1 QQALRSM
8 QLQLRSIKEAN
19 IALQQDNQELKAQ
32 IPKRRQ
38 QTIPDEISAHDVDVQ
53 TFARMYGV
61 MTEMFPPS
69 STILQ
74 KPQPLTQGQSFLTD
88 ERYETALA
96 EEKAILEE
104 LYHQLPQKLH
114 HLVPTR
120 HFSDLLETTCSSS
133 RSTEVH
139 KLRTVFGNIIELPY
153 EYFTSIE
160 YDRLSVPAIRRCLF
174 VNPDDPNKYVL
185 FPPIL
190 FPNLR
195 WNASLKNIFGNWEVF
210 AKIAKAVLFG
220 KTSLAHGNTR
230 SSGGPKP
237 NGKIWGVVSCT
248 PGLFAWCCII
258 AIFLV
263 SPDKGLT
270 RDLKLGMQ
278 SKMNYPSMF
287 YNYKKL
293 LIRSWDTPRLRNI
306 ISKFN
311 TFVFG
316 ASGPLFRDDGATEDF
331 SMAMETAMAALDMD
345 QGSESD

>member
-1 QQALRSM
+1 
-8 QLQLRSIKEAN
+8 
-19 IALQQDNQELKAQ
+19 
-32 IPKRRQ
+32 
-38 QTIPDEISAHDVDVQ
+38 
-53 TFARMYGV
+53 
-61 MTEMFPPS
+61 
-69 STILQ
+69 
-74 KPQPLTQGQSFLTD
+74 
-88 ERYETALA
+88 
-96 EEKAILEE
+96 
-104 LYHQLPQKLH
+104 
-114 HLVPTR
+114 
-120 HFSDLLETTCSSS
+120 
-133 RSTEVH
+133 RSTELY
-139 KLRTVFGNIIELPY
+139 KLRSVFGSIIELPY
-153 EYFTSIE
+153 EYFTVIE

-174 VNPDDPNKYVL
+174 VNPDDPSKYVL

-220 KTSLAHGNTR
+220 KTSLTRGNTG

-248 PGLFAWCCII
+248 PGLFAWCCIM

-263 SPDKGLT
+263 SPDKGFT
-270 RDLKLGMQ
+270 RDLRVGTQ

-293 LIRSWDTPRLRNI
+293 LIRSWDTPRLRDI

-311 TFVFG
+311 AFVFG
-316 ASGPLFRDDGATEDF
+316 VSGSVFRDDGATEDF